1 MHYVKDGPR
10 TLEFEGRLLGES
22 TSKRSDSIR
31 WIEFKLYQTESGAY
45 VLSRIG
51 RSKVYH
57 TASCALVSR
66 YALTEMEWSDL
77 EVGALECEECKPSPE
92 AQLVF
97 PEKNRYWAQVSDEP
111 NAVLEALYKYDE
123 GGARYLTKV
132 AQRLLESAS
141 QNDSRIDSIY
151 RIERIP

>member
-1 MHYVKDGPR
+1 MYYVKDGPR

-22 TSKRSDSIR
+22 TSRRGDSIR
-31 WIEFKLYQTESGAY
+31 WIEFKLYQTESGSY

-66 YALTEMEWSDL
+66 YGLTEVEWIDIDVDS
-77 EVGALECEECKPSPE
+77 LECPECQPSPE

-111 NAVLEALYKYDE
+111 QAVLEALYKYDE

-141 QNDSRIDSIY
+141 HNDSRIESIY